1 MLKETFVLEIDKQK
15 KDKKKDNTR
24 AWFTGNVLL
33 LGLVSFFADISG
45 EMMTPILPLFIA
57 ALLLESNSGLITGFV
72 IGFIGGLGDAVA
84 NIVKI
89 FSGYL
94 ADKTGRRK
102 RLIAVGYS
110 IPFFAKLGI
119 GLSNA
124 WEQVLVLKPTERLG
138 KGIRGAPR
146 DSLLADSIP
155 FELRGKAFG
164 FHRMMDTAGAIIGS
178 FLALGIVLLF
188 FNIVPGELEILKLI
202 IIVSAFISLVAV
214 IPIFF
219 LSESA
224 GSTPRKERG
233 QASLFQNLKELPKSY
248 YKFLIVSIIFG
259 LANFTIL
266 LFILHSK
273 NVVLG
278 IDETVSPL
286 IQIVTPII
294 IFIWFNIIY
303 TVLSIPFGGWSDK
316 YGRKPVFAIG
326 LILFAITCF
335 GFLFTTNIFL
345 LFLFFGIYGAFNA
358 ATDGIQKAF
367 AVDLLPQDLKGTGIG
382 LLQTLM
388 GFAGIVGGIIAGY
401 LYDLEHNLAF
411 VYGGVMAVIA
421 IALLL
426 IMNFPSRQLNSLP
439 PSFHE
444 KTSQ

>member
-1 MLKETFVLEIDKQK
+1 MNKKQK
-15 KDKKKDNTR
+15 NNIETKKNSK
-24 AWFTGNVLL
+24 WYSGNVLL

-45 EMMTPILPLFIA
+45 EMMTPVLPLFIA
-57 ALLLESNSGLITGFV
+57 ALGGSSIV
-72 IGFIGGLGDAVA
+72 VGFIGGLGDAVA
-84 NIVKI
+84 NIVKVI
-89 FSGYL
+89 SGYL
-94 ADKTGRRK
+94 ADKTARRK
-102 RLIAVGYS
+102 QLIAVGYG

-119 GLSNA
+119 GLSNS
-124 WEQVLVLKPTERLG
+124 WEQVLILKPTERLG

-178 FLALGIVLLF
+178 FLALIIALLF
-188 FNIVPGELEILKLI
+188 FNVLISELEILKI
-202 IIVSAFISLVAV
+202 IIIISAFISLLAV

-219 LSESA
+219 ISDSA
-224 GSTPRKERG
+224 ELTPKGEQRKI
-233 QASLFQNLKELPKSY
+233 SLVQNLKELPKSY

-278 IDETVSPL
+278 IDETSPPLVL
-286 IQIVTPII
+286 ITIPII
-294 IFIWFNIIY
+294 IFIWFNIVY
-303 TVLSIPFGGWSDK
+303 TVLSIPFCDWSYK
-316 YGRKPVFAIG
+316 YWRKPVFAIG
-326 LILFAITCF
+326 LALFAITCF
-335 GFLFTTNIFL
+335 GFLFTTIFIL

-388 GFAGIVGGIIAGY
+388 GFAGILGGFIAGY
-401 LYDLEHNLAF
+401 LYNFEANLAF
-411 VYGGVMAVIA
+411 IYGGIMTI
-421 IALLL
+421 IALVLL
-426 IMNFPSRQLNSLP
+426 LLTTF
-439 PSFHE
+439 
-444 KTSQ
+444 TSKERAS

>member
-1 MLKETFVLEIDKQK
+1 MEIDKQK
-15 KDKKKDNTR
+15 KDKEKDNTR

-57 ALLLESNSGLITGFV
+57 ALLLETNSGLITGFV

-84 NIVKI
+84 NIVKV

-102 RLIAVGYS
+102 RLIVVGYG

-188 FNIVPGELEILKLI
+188 FNIVPSELEVLKLI

-224 GSTPRKERG
+224 GSTPKKERG
-233 QASLFQNLKELPKSY
+233 QASLIQNLKELPKSY

-273 NVVLG
+273 TVVLG
-278 IDETVSPL
+278 IDETISPL
-286 IQIVTPII
+286 IQITIPIV

-303 TVLSIPFGGWSDK
+303 TLLSIPFGGWSDK

-367 AVDLLPQDLKGTGIG
+367 TVDLLPQDLIGTGIG

-401 LYDLEHNLAF
+401 LYDLEKNLAF

-421 IALLL
+421 LVLLL

-439 PSFHE
+439 ISFHE